1 MAVVW
6 FLVLLLIIFAI
17 VGGVAVNN
25 WLFLILLIALV
36 LVLVGAFE

>member
-6 FLVLLLIIFAI
+6 FLVALLIIFAI
-17 VGGVAVNN
+17 IGGVAVNH

-36 LVLVGAFE
+36 LLLVGAF